1 MQTRLKTFETITILC
16 LNIIAISC
24 FPNILDFELDISKDI
39 FNSENVIIDL
49 SKKFNLNN
57 DYFIKIISY
66 EGKEL
71 EFYSSQNP
79 GKKLK
84 AGDYIPIQEKLI
96 LKVKS
101 IKGLKLYQNYLG
113 RIIYSLISKYQ
124 PINQR
129 QNIIKIKL
137 SQNKPPIN
145 LMLRNLQENSIP
157 ETSFIITTTVPPK
170 IPTTQPPEIPTTI
183 PTEIPPSKPPEIP
196 TTITSIPEILM
207 DSTNKIHVQNKTD
220 NHKSE
225 ETIEEHS
232 KTENNNSNVEEN
244 FLKKNESYC
253 NPEDILNNTCKDGK
267 MNLNN
272 IDYFKNYA
280 LGKIKQSLN
289 ENADNNLQKIKTGNV
304 IIQYGSLDEQKESN
318 DNEASSIDL
327 GDCEK
332 TLKELNSIDQN
343 KSLIVY
349 KVDVKNSDSSSTYV
363 QYEVYNPDNM
373 NPLNLSV
380 CEKIIINTPVDIG
393 TEMEDIYNSLY
404 ESGYNLFNSEDSFYQ
419 DICTTYTTANGTD
432 MLLSDRKKEIY
443 SSTSE
448 VTLCQ
453 TGCTLESYNSYTKKA
468 SCNCETSSTQ
478 ASLSNVDID
487 TLFDKEEIKSSFYD
501 TLSNSNFRVLK
512 CYKTVFSS
520 KFLNNVGGIFMTFVG
535 LGFLGFHFLSYCL
548 YQTMINSY
556 IMKIIQLNGENI
568 EPNPENNPE
577 INDEQKDD
585 KKNMNEK
592 KEENNEENK
601 EENNKE
607 NKEEKKKKGKKK
619 KKVKKNKKK
628 KAAEEAQFPPKKS
641 KKKNIIIDESKTGY
655 ESSKNDMANE
665 KVNNLDNITNNK
677 NDIIIYPNDKTGVN
691 NKIKDEKNIMT
702 SKDGLEK
709 TNDDKK
715 DTNEEVVLDIT
726 KLNDQEI
733 NTLKYEDALK
743 IDKRTYF
750 QYYWSLLKKKHLI
763 LFTFYPAN
771 DYNLFAI
778 KVSLF
783 LLSFGL
789 YFTINGFFFSD
800 DTMHKLY
807 EDKGKYNI
815 VYRIP
820 QILFSTIISAIINV
834 LLKQLSLSEANILT
848 LKQETDSK
856 KLLEKS
862 NSIKRCLR
870 LKFLIYFILS
880 VVFMAFFWYF
890 ISCFCAVYTNT
901 QMVLIK
907 DTLVSYALSM
917 VYPFG
922 LNLLPGFFRI
932 PALRAEKGD
941 KGYMY
946 KISLYVALI

>member
-16 LNIIAISC
+16 LNIIVISC

-71 EFYSSQNP
+71 ELYSSQNP

-84 AGDYIPIQEKLI
+84 PGDYIPIQEKLI
-96 LKVKS
+96 LKMKS

-124 PINQR
+124 SINQR

-137 SQNKPPIN
+137 SQNMPPIN
-145 LMLRNLQENSIP
+145 LMLRNLEENSIP

-170 IPTTQPPEIPTTI
+170 IPTKIPTTVL
-183 PTEIPPSKPPEIP
+183 
-196 TTITSIPEILM
+196 TSIPEILM

-280 LGKIKQSLN
+280 LEKIKQSLN

-556 IMKIIQLNGENI
+556 IMKIVQLNGDNI

-577 INDEQKDD
+577 INDVQKD
-585 KKNMNEK
+585 
-592 KEENNEENK
+592 
-601 EENNKE
+601 
-607 NKEEKKKKGKKK
+607 
-619 KKVKKNKKK
+619 VKKNINENINPILNSNIKDRALIKLMNKKVN
-628 KAAEEAQFPPKKS
+628 QF
-641 KKKNIIIDESKTGY
+641 
-655 ESSKNDMANE
+655 NE
-665 KVNNLDNITNNK
+665 K
-677 NDIIIYPNDKTGVN
+677 
-691 NKIKDEKNIMT
+691 
-702 SKDGLEK
+702 LELM
-709 TNDDKK
+709 D
-715 DTNEEVVLDIT
+715 
-726 KLNDQEI
+726 
-733 NTLKYEDALK
+733 
-743 IDKRTYF
+743 
-750 QYYWSLLKKKHLI
+750 
-763 LFTFYPAN
+763 
-771 DYNLFAI
+771 
-778 KVSLF
+778 
-783 LLSFGL
+783 
-789 YFTINGFFFSD
+789 SD
-800 DTMHKLY
+800 
-807 EDKGKYNI
+807 
-815 VYRIP
+815 
-820 QILFSTIISAIINV
+820 
-834 LLKQLSLSEANILT
+834 
-848 LKQETDSK
+848 
-856 KLLEKS
+856 
-862 NSIKRCLR
+862 
-870 LKFLIYFILS
+870 
-880 VVFMAFFWYF
+880 
-890 ISCFCAVYTNT
+890 
-901 QMVLIK
+901 
-907 DTLVSYALSM
+907 
-917 VYPFG
+917 
-922 LNLLPGFFRI
+922 
-932 PALRAEKGD
+932 
-941 KGYMY
+941 
-946 KISLYVALI
+946 